1 MASLTWWSTYHYC
14 FLWYASYTMHHSIFI
29 LLRRIRCSSAL
40 FCPIAYFGGDELMR
54 GWDGMGWVGGL
65 CQRWR
70 KDYIAELS
78 RGQAAICIHIFVLVF
93 GILHL
98 CWDRAFAYLNL
109 WLCISVCVYLSFCD
123 VCDDCILHSK
133 LVYLQT
139 NKLTSRETV
148 PLESLSN
155 ILNAPSTKKFWREQ
169 NKSYV
174 VQCTSTQYKA
184 WHDAHVLWGDNLFEL
199 LQSEL
204 LLARSKILTK
214 HLRIDMLMMMVTLWS
229 SWRGIFKIM
238 DIRFNQRWQKLAVL
252 NFKSSPHPPLQLKRE
267 KGGSPFPARWCY
279 LLWVLQ
285 CSW

>member
-1 MASLTWWSTYHYC
+1 M
-14 FLWYASYTMHHSIFI
+14 
-29 LLRRIRCSSAL
+29 
-40 FCPIAYFGGDELMR
+40 
-54 GWDGMGWVGGL
+54 GWNGMGGWVMSAMTERL
-65 CQRWR
+65 
-70 KDYIAELS
+70 YS
-78 RGQAAICIHIFVLVF
+78 RGQAAICIYISVLVF

-169 NKSYV
+169 NESYV
-174 VQCTSTQYKA
+174 VLHTQYKE
-184 WHDAHVLWGDNLFEL
+184 WHDAHILWGDNLFEL

-204 LLARSKILTK
+204 LLPRSKILTK
-214 HLRIDMLMMMVTLWS
+214 HLRIEMLMLMITMTL
-229 SWRGIFKIM
+229 
-238 DIRFNQRWQKLAVL
+238 
-252 NFKSSPHPPLQLKRE
+252 
-267 KGGSPFPARWCY
+267 GSERN
-279 LLWVLQ
+279 L
-285 CSW
+285 